1 MRNKHNKLANTFLL
15 TGFHPKDRISD
26 TYLKGTMKLLD
37 TPIGKTVRIIQ
48 YNGGK
53 GVRFKL
59 HQLGL
64 TPGKDI
70 KVLRHAPLGGPL
82 MIDVEGRS
90 LALGRGIAA
99 RIKVEMN

>member
-1 MRNKHNKLANTFLL
+1 MRLL
-15 TGFHPKDRISD
+15 ETPK
-26 TYLKGTMKLLD
+26 
-37 TPIGKTVRIIQ
+37 GKTVRIIE

-59 HQLGL
+59 RQLGL
-64 TPGKDI
+64 TPGKEV

-90 LALGRGIAA
+90 IALGRGIAA
-99 RIKVEMN
+99 RIKVEIN